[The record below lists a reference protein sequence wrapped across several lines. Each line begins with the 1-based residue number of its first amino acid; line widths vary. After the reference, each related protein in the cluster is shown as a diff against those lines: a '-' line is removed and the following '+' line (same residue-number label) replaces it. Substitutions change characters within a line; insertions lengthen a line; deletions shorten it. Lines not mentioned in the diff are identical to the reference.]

1 MKILSIV
8 LLAVLATGCSQMNSF
23 SKYEDPLLLPPNTL
37 CEPNEQLLICDSS
50 SLLNCEGYLKDKDII
65 IEEIEL

>member
-8 LLAVLATGCSQMNSF
+8 LLAVLATGCSQSNKSNS
-23 SKYEDPLLLPPNTL
+23 LILPPNTL

-65 IEEIEL
+65 IEESEL